1 MFGWERL
8 TRIVS
13 MDSNCVLPSKVYSR
27 LNEGL
32 RSALGRLGTTV
43 WSNVMM
49 DFVNSAGGATEPDR
63 NDFMLANVFVL
74 CLMVFLVSDCS

>member
-1 MFGWERL
+1 MLSIRKFERMAFL
-8 TRIVS
+8 R
-13 MDSNCVLPSKVYSR
+13 DCKVDVWMGAS